1 MASAEVIVK
10 IVKRNITITK
20 KVGEAGLKIEDL
32 LRELG
37 INPISVV
44 VFKNG
49 VIVTEDDLA
58 KPGDVI
64 EVYAVSPG
72 G

>member
-10 IVKRNITITK
+10 IVKRNITVTREVE
-20 KVGEAGLKIEDL
+20 KVGLKIENL